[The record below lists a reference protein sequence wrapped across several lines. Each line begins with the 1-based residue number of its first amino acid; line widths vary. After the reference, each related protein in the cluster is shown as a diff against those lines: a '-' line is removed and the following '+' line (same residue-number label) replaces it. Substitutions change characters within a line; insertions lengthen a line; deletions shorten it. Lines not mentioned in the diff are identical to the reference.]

1 MTARLSYLLITVA
14 DIELKISL
22 LVISEILC
30 LFVSTLTAGEKYSRP
45 NSENLLQPNQMR
57 LSKKPEKCS

>member
-1 MTARLSYLLITVA
+1 MA

-22 LVISEILC
+22 LVISEILG
-30 LFVSTLTAGEKYSRP
+30 LFVSTLTAGEKYSRS

-57 LSKKPEKCS
+57 LSKKLEKCS